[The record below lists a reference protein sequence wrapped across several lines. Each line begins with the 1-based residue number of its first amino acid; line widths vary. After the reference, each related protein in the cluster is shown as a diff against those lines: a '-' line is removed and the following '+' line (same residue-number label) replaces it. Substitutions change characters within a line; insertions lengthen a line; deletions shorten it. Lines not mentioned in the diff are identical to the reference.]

1 MVPYPQ
7 NQVPAFSAKQDRQ
20 RNGHAM
26 MPKLRKDP
34 TLLMTEQTIIT
45 NANNTNCGIDLVRST
60 GGLVPGQSPTTMASS
75 YQRPREMT
83 LDELMLENR
92 VIFLIGEINHASA
105 ARVMMQMLYL
115 DNQKPGQ
122 EINLYINS
130 PGGAVDDTLAMY
142 DTMQMISS
150 EVATYCIG
158 RAYSGAAVLLCAG
171 ENGKRRILPHA
182 KVMIHQPYGGITGQ
196 TTDIQIQAEQI
207 INSKTTLNK
216 IIANHTGQSFETVAE
231 DGERDKYFDAED
243 AKAYGLVDEVLKH
256 NEDKKKE

>member
-1 MVPYPQ
+1 MTQNTIEYP
-7 NQVPAFSAKQDRQ
+7 
-20 RNGHAM
+20 
-26 MPKLRKDP
+26 
-34 TLLMTEQTIIT
+34 T
-45 NANNTNCGIDLVRST
+45 NVDYVREICGSQ
-60 GGLVPGQSPTTMASS
+60 PPTTMASG
-75 YQRPREMT
+75 YQRTREMT

-115 DNQKPGQ
+115 EDQKRGQ
-122 EINLYINS
+122 QINLYINS

-150 EVATYCIG
+150 DVATYCIG

-171 ENGKRRILPHA
+171 SSEKRHILPHA

-207 INSKTTLNK
+207 INSKSTLNK
-216 IIANHTGQSFETVAE
+216 IIADHTGQSFETIAK
-231 DGERDKYFDAED
+231 DGERDKYFSAEE
-243 AKAYGLVDEVLKH
+243 AKTYGLVDEVLKH
-256 NEDKKKE
+256 NEDKKKD

>member
-1 MVPYPQ
+1 MMRYFGRIRLYMTQ
-7 NQVPAFSAKQDRQ
+7 N
-20 RNGHAM
+20 
-26 MPKLRKDP
+26 
-34 TLLMTEQTIIT
+34 TIESHS
-45 NANNTNCGIDLVRST
+45 NVDLVREICGSKT
-60 GGLVPGQSPTTMASS
+60 PPIMASA
-75 YQRPREMT
+75 YQRTREMT

-115 DNQKPGQ
+115 EDQKRGQ
-122 EINLYINS
+122 QINLYINS

-150 EVATYCIG
+150 DVATYCIG

-171 ENGKRRILPHA
+171 SNGQRHILPHA

-207 INSKTTLNK
+207 INSKATLNR
-216 IIANHTGQSFETVAE
+216 IIASHTGQSVETVSA
-231 DGERDKYFDAED
+231 DGERDKYFTSEE
-243 AKAYGLVDEVLKH
+243 AKTYGLVDEVLTH
-256 NEDKKKE
+256 NEDKKKD